1 MKIKV
6 LIKHRFVI
14 IMKALVI
21 TYLQRQQRELPPVLQ
36 LTALL
41 ELLQGSL
48 ACRSEPRH
56 LYQLHVASLGLII
69 WKSTENNSFK
79 LLKKKC
85 SAPRKDDEIASIL
98 HK

>member
-14 IMKALVI
+14 IMKALLVI

-36 LTALL
+36 LIALL
-41 ELLQGSL
+41 EQLQGSL

-69 WKSTENNSFK
+69 WKSTENNSF
-79 LLKKKC
+79 
-85 SAPRKDDEIASIL
+85 I
-98 HK
+98 

>member
-6 LIKHRFVI
+6 LIKHWFVF

-36 LTALL
+36 LIALL
-41 ELLQGSL
+41 EQLQGSL
-48 ACRSEPRH
+48 ACRSKPHH

-69 WKSTENNSFK
+69 WKSAESK
-79 LLKKKC
+79 
-85 SAPRKDDEIASIL
+85 
-98 HK
+98 

>member
-14 IMKALVI
+14 IMKAFVI

-36 LTALL
+36 LIALL
-41 ELLQGSL
+41 EQLRGSL

-69 WKSTENNSFK
+69 WKSEENNSFISEQE
-79 LLKKKC
+79 LKIFK
-85 SAPRKDDEIASIL
+85 
-98 HK
+98 

>member
-21 TYLQRQQRELPPVLQ
+21 TYLQRQQRALPPVLQ
-36 LTALL
+36 LIALL
-41 ELLQGSL
+41 EQLRGSL

-69 WKSTENNSFK
+69 WKSEENNSFI
-79 LLKKKC
+79 L
-85 SAPRKDDEIASIL
+85 DDPFQ
-98 HK
+98 K